1 MSAPYRKVFFL
12 YFVVLISCLY
22 FAGCFYKLTVDKT
35 VFREVNF
42 EDFQPVALLPIPDAS
57 GYPQSGADLNSFT
70 RTVLLS
76 KGYKLI
82 PPGEVSAALEEFG
95 LTPQG
100 LLSNPSS
107 LIKIKELLQA
117 KLLITGTILN
127 YSLQKPYVRA
137 EAFEVWEG
145 GRYEYRALPTY
156 HQGACQIGLMLR
168 VLELE
173 RGSVLW
179 MAEGKILGP
188 SQAEKSLGK
197 RLVERLLAGLP
208 ALQPPAGK

>member
-1 MSAPYRKVFFL
+1 MFAPQRKVFFL

-22 FAGCFYKLTVDKT
+22 LAGCFYKLNADKT
-35 VFREVNF
+35 VFREVTF
-42 EDFQPVALLPIPDAS
+42 KDFQPAAILPIPDAS
-57 GYPQSGADLNSFT
+57 GYPESGADLNSFT
-70 RTVLLS
+70 YTVLLA

-82 PPGEVSAALEEFG
+82 PPGEVSAALEELG
-95 LTPQG
+95 LTPQD

-107 LIKIKELLQA
+107 LIKIKERLQV
-117 KLLITGTILN
+117 KLLITGALLR
-127 YSLQKPYVRA
+127 YSLQKPYVRG

-156 HQGACQIGLMLR
+156 HQGACQISLMFR

-173 RGSVLW
+173 KGSVLW

-188 SQAEKSLGK
+188 SQAAKNLGK
-197 RLVERLLAGLP
+197 RLVERLLAELP
-208 ALQPPAGK
+208 ALHAPAGK